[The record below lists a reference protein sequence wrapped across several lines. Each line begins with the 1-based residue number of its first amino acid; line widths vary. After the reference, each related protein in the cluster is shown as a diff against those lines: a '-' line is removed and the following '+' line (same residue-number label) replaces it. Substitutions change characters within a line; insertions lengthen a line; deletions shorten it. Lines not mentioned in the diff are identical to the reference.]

1 MPTDKRAVRL
11 LLPPWVEQTVIDIAK
26 KEGRP
31 IATLCVRLIE
41 ESLSARRSAQH
52 QIGEVQR
59 LVSVIK
65 GQADGYPS

>member
-31 IATLCVRLIE
+31 IATLCARLIE
-41 ESLSARRSAQH
+41 EALGARRSAQH

>member
-11 LLPPWVEQTVIDIAK
+11 LLPPWVEQTVIDIAR

-41 ESLSARRSAQH
+41 EALSARRSAQN
-52 QIGEVQR
+52 QIAEVSK